1 MTALDERLRAVRLLV
16 ADVDGVLTNGDI
28 AFDGEGRPFRT
39 VNVRDVTAF
48 TLWHLVGGQT
58 ALVSGLGSKA
68 LEAVASTWKCVECR
82 MWVKNKLRACEEIA
96 ARHGLTMQEMAFIGD
111 DIIDLRAMNAVG
123 VGVAVA
129 DAAAEAR
136 AAAALVTQAPGGKG
150 AVRELLERI
159 LKVQGRYEEALER
172 YLAREDTPQ

>member
-1 MTALDERLRAVRLLV
+1 
-16 ADVDGVLTNGDI
+16 
-28 AFDGEGRPFRT
+28 
-39 VNVRDVTAF
+39 
-48 TLWHLVGGQT
+48 
-58 ALVSGLGSKA
+58 
-68 LEAVASTWKCVECR
+68 
-82 MWVKNKLRACEEIA
+82 
-96 ARHGLTMQEMAFIGD
+96 
-111 DIIDLRAMNAVG
+111 NAVG